1 MVQTEIPAWIEA
13 KLFDKV
19 LRETVKDFKKLKEFK
34 VFPALAPG
42 ENYATVMLKVQADVL
57 LTNGSIH
64 RQTYMLKV
72 AHDTDLYR
80 NEMSKW
86 EMFIT
91 ESGMYRDIKPE
102 FEKLYA
108 DAGLKV
114 EFGAKSYQ
122 LPIDKEYILLEDLSM
137 RGFKNAK
144 RQDCLDMEH
153 CKSVL
158 KKMAQF
164 HAASVVR
171 VEKKG
176 MFEKPFLHGFL
187 KDESKNFCKAM
198 FDGSM
203 PHLLKTIKK
212 LDGLQDCYER
222 IKSLSVNLNDIV
234 FDENRLDANEFNVLN
249 HGDCW
254 SNNIMFQYDKE
265 GNLQET
271 FLVDLQMPRYGS
283 PAQDLLYFIVSS
295 ARLDIK
301 IEKFDYMIKYYYDNL
316 IEHLKLLKCTKP
328 LPKLRDIQAA
338 LIKYGIWGLVTIVT
352 VMAAVL
358 CDPTDNANIDN
369 FVGASEDGDKFKKLL
384 YSNEKYIK
392 YLKVVLPWL
401 HYRGALQY

>member
-1 MVQTEIPAWIEA
+1 MTQIDIPNWIEP

-19 LRETVKDFKKLKEFK
+19 LRETVPDYKELKEFK

-57 LTNGSIH
+57 LTNGSTH
-64 RQTYMLKV
+64 RQTFMLKV

-86 EMFIT
+86 EMFIS
-91 ESGMYRDIKPE
+91 ESGMYRDIKPD

-108 DAGLKV
+108 DAGLRV
-114 EFGAKSYQ
+114 EFGAKSYD
-122 LPIDKEYILLEDLSM
+122 LSTDKEYILLEDLSV

-158 KKMAQF
+158 KKIAQF
-164 HAASVVR
+164 HAASAVR
-171 VEKKG
+171 VEQKG
-176 MFEKPFLHGFL
+176 MFEKPYLNGFL
-187 KDESKNFCKAM
+187 IDESKNLCKIM
-198 FDGSM
+198 FDTSI
-203 PHLLKTIKK
+203 PHLLKTIKN
-212 LDGLQDCYER
+212 LENYEDCYEQ
-222 IKSLSVNLNDIV
+222 IKKLSVNITDIM
-234 FDENRLDANEFNVLN
+234 FEESRLDESDFNVLN

-254 SNNIMFQYDKE
+254 SNNIMFQYDKK
-265 GNLQET
+265 GKLQET
-271 FLVDLQMPRYGS
+271 LLVDLQMPRYGS

-301 IEKFDYMIKYYYDNL
+301 VEKFDYMIKYYHDNL
-316 IEHLKLLKCTKP
+316 IEHLQLLKYSKP
-328 LPKLRDIQAA
+328 LPKLRDIQTA
-338 LIKYGIWGLVTIVT
+338 LIKYGIWGFFTIIT

-358 CDPTDNANIDN
+358 CDPTNTANLDN
-369 FVGASEDGDKFKKLL
+369 FVGASEDGDKFKELL
-384 YSNEKYIK
+384 YSNERYIK

-401 HYRGALQY
+401 NYRGALQY